1 MALPNPFQKLKH
13 GALLC
18 KKNFNTFVETF
29 NFLVDFAQNIRGDGD
44 ANGSGSIVVDRSVPD
59 RPVIRSK
66 INMDYPFGGSASLKS
81 CFEIRRP
88 NGAGDNGG
96 FDNPYYQIGTK
107 TYLYAA
113 ATSAGFNYSSCIIGL
128 FVSLNGGIPTPSI
141 VTALSVSGLNALATL
156 ADQVVIPLYEVDGF
170 GEVTCDFR
178 SIPTFPVWEY

>member
-66 INMDYPFGGSASLKS
+66 INMDYPFGGGGLIIPS
-81 CFEIRRP
+81 CFEF
-88 NGAGDNGG
+88 AGIDNGLAT
-96 FDNPYYQIGTK
+96 FANPYYSIGGK
-107 TYLYAA
+107 SYELV
-113 ATSAGFNYSSCIIGL
+113 NSSVL
-128 FVSLNGGIPTPSI
+128 VSLPCIVVLEISSTDGSAILTSCLDFSNLQSSQASMLNYLIPICSLNSEGN
-141 VTALSVSGLNALATL
+141 VTLDWRKMPTAAM
-156 ADQVVIPLYEVDGF
+156 
-170 GEVTCDFR
+170 GEF
-178 SIPTFPVWEY
+178 